1 MLDFPER
8 RTTNRGE
15 TGLNKNTVVD
25 LPQGFCHF
33 GQARGDITPPV
44 GIYHRMWG
52 AALHDQAEGV
62 HRPLTATA
70 LVFQAAGQPA
80 GPATEVVVLAVDHCI
95 LGTREMDDLID
106 SVCAP
111 PRLRQPDTEPLPP
124 LQRHQILVAFSHTH
138 AAGLMDRVRGN
149 LPGGEFIGPYLDDMN
164 RKLNEL
170 VATAR
175 RSCRPASLTFAT
187 GHCALAAHRDLQ
199 DTVRGQIVCGYN
211 PEGPADD
218 TLLVA
223 RVSDEA
229 NQTITTIVNY
239 ACHPTT
245 LAWENRLISPDF
257 PGAMRELVEQSTE
270 APCVFLQGASGDLGP
285 VEGFVGDPAVADRNG
300 RQLGYAALSV
310 LETLPQP
317 FTRFQYAGPVV
328 SGATLGPWVHVPLGE
343 QERESKSRWRFKS
356 ATVPI
361 AYRTDLPTLDEAQA
375 ERARYAA
382 EEVTARA
389 AGDILKA
396 RDCRAMVERRDR
408 QLRWLANQPKE
419 QFFPLPMT
427 LWQTG
432 DAIWL
437 AVECE
442 PYHILQRSL
451 RDRFP
456 DTPIMVMTVVNNSRA
471 SYLPPRESYGKGIY
485 QESIAVLGPG
495 CLETLIDAAAE
506 QIADWL

>member
-1 MLDFPER
+1 M
-8 RTTNRGE
+8 
-15 TGLNKNTVVD
+15 NKNITAID
-25 LPQGFCHF
+25 TPQGFCHF
-33 GQARGDITPPV
+33 GRARCDITPPV

-62 HRPLTATA
+62 HRPLMATA
-70 LVFQAAGQPA
+70 LVFQAAGQSV
-80 GPATEVVVLAVDHCI
+80 GPTTEVVVLAVDHC
-95 LGTREMDDLID
+95 LFGTREMDDLIEA
-106 SVCAP
+106 VCAP
-111 PRLRQPDTEPLPP
+111 PRLRQPKTAPLPP
-124 LQRHQILVAFSHTH
+124 LERQQILVAFSHTH
-138 AAGLMDRVRGN
+138 GAGLMDRARGN
-149 LPGGEFIGPYLDDMN
+149 RPGGEFIGPYLDDMN
-164 RKLNEL
+164 RKLNDL

-187 GHCALAAHRDLQ
+187 GRCPLAAHRDLP

-211 PEGPADD
+211 PAGPADD

-229 NQTITTIVNY
+229 NGILATIVNY

-257 PGAMRELVEQSTE
+257 PGAMRELVEQSTG

-300 RQLGYAALSV
+300 RQLGHAVLSV

-328 SGATLGPWVHVPLGE
+328 SGATLGPWAHIRLGE
-343 QERESKSRWRFKS
+343 QERENKSRWRFKS
-356 ATVPI
+356 ATI
-361 AYRTDLPTLDEAQA
+361 RLAYRTDLPTLEEAQS

-389 AGDILKA
+389 AGDVLKA

-408 QLRWLANQPKE
+408 QLPWLANPPKDR
-419 QFFPLPMT
+419 FFPLPMT
-427 LWQTG
+427 FWQTG

-442 PYHILQRSL
+442 HYQILQRSL

-456 DTPIMVMTVVNNSRA
+456 GTPVVVMTLVNGSRA
-471 SYLPPRESYGKGIY
+471 SYLPPRASYGKGIY
-485 QESIAVLGPG
+485 QESIAVLAPG
-495 CLETLIDAAAE
+495 CLEALIEAAAE
-506 QIADWL
+506 QIANWL